1 MGRERRYDM
10 RERLGLTA
18 AGAGVGT
25 PWDRAGKEEPVM
37 GDFLCDLLQAEIA
50 ARNQRSLETR
60 LKGARLPYRN
70 DA

>member
-25 PWDRAGKEEPVM
+25 PWDRAGKEER
-37 GDFLCDLLQAEIA
+37 DDLYLRLLQNPPFPSPPLRE
-50 ARNQRSLETR
+50 
-60 LKGARLPYRN
+60 
-70 DA
+70 